1 MATYGQYYA
10 NAPYGSPAW
19 HEQQARLRNAHKSPD
34 PILAMK
40 QSMTTNTVPGGSNV
54 PPALMSGTGN
64 GNPLPTTAIPP
75 GTQVNPRQ
83 GPAPGQRFV
92 NGAKGILGQMT
103 SGGEGPSQY
112 ISEQYGQQSPVEAA
126 TQEFNMT
133 SPENLQHRGPERYVP
148 APVVDSVG
156 QGPMTEEERAAFAQT
171 PAGRRIQ
178 AAQSMDPELK
188 QPNQTDKKRDKT
200 SFGDY
205 LKKKV
210 YEDDPRG
217 GNSLSSKLIRMG
229 AAMQGSSHQGLNA
242 AMAAMGGEYGNIQRE
257 DQAAEQAFMAQ
268 QAKQQEANAKAIA
281 EQQEGLNEMN
291 QLDSRFSQALAKFE
305 LYDNVTGI
313 TPVDGFS
320 RVTDWAGMNDSSR
333 QAFRLELKQIIV
345 DETLLSTAKTK
356 GAVSDKEMAL
366 FASGIP
372 TMNDDEETW
381 KAWLNQRRSWI
392 AHINN
397 RISAGTRVSSDAEV
411 GFPGY
416 SAPETSQKQ
425 YSAEEDDALFNF

>member
-1 MATYGQYYA
+1 MAAYGQYYA

-19 HEQQARLRNAHKSPD
+19 HEQQARLRNAHKAPD
-34 PILAMK
+34 PILA
-40 QSMTTNTVPGGSNV
+40 QQQIAAAQ
-54 PPALMSGTGN
+54 PPALSAA
-64 GNPLPTTAIPP
+64 NPLPTTAIPP

-83 GPAPGQRFV
+83 GGTPGQRFMD
-92 NGAKGILGQMT
+92 GAKGILSQMN
-103 SGGEGPSQY
+103 SGRAPHYASPALQAPS
-112 ISEQYGQQSPVEAA
+112 A
-126 TQEFNMT
+126 EFNMT
-133 SPENLQHRGPERYVP
+133 SPENLQSGGPERYVP

-257 DQAAEQAFMAQ
+257 DQSAEQAFMAQ
-268 QAKQQEANAKAIA
+268 QAKQQEANAKVIA
-281 EQQEGLNEMN
+281 EQQAGLNEVN

-397 RISAGTRVSSDAEV
+397 RISTGTKVSSDAEV

>member
-1 MATYGQYYA
+1 MYDY
-10 NAPYGSPAW
+10 NNPPYGTPAYF
-19 HEQQARLRNAHKSPD
+19 EKMERLKNAHKSPD
-34 PILAMK
+34 PILA
-40 QSMTTNTVPGGSNV
+40 QQQIAAAQ
-54 PPALMSGTGN
+54 PPALSAA
-64 GNPLPTTAIPP
+64 NPLPTTAIPP

-83 GPAPGQRFV
+83 GGTPGQRFMD
-92 NGAKGILGQMT
+92 GAKGILSQMT
-103 SGGEGPSQY
+103 SGRAPHYASPALQTPS
-112 ISEQYGQQSPVEAA
+112 A
-126 TQEFNMT
+126 EFNMT

-268 QAKQQEANAKAIA
+268 QAKQQEANAKVIA
-281 EQQEGLNEMN
+281 EQQAGLNEVN
-291 QLDSRFSQALAKFE
+291 QLDSRFSQALAKFDI
-305 LYDNVTGI
+305 YDNVTGI
-313 TPVDGFS
+313 SPIDGFA
-320 RVTDWAGMNDSSR
+320 RATDWAGMNDSSR

-397 RISAGTRVSSDAEV
+397 RISTGTKVSSDAEV

>member
-1 MATYGQYYA
+1 MYDY
-10 NAPYGSPAW
+10 NNPPYGTPAYF
-19 HEQQARLRNAHKSPD
+19 EKMERLKNAHKSPD
-34 PILAMK
+34 PILA
-40 QSMTTNTVPGGSNV
+40 QQQIQATQDAYAAANPPSPVLQTRGAPSYAAGQPDRSAAPGGANRW
-54 PPALMSGTGN
+54 
-64 GNPLPTTAIPP
+64 
-75 GTQVNPRQ
+75 QQ
-83 GPAPGQRFV
+83 FKD
-92 NGAKGILGQMT
+92 GAAGILSQMT
-103 SGGEGPSQY
+103 GGPNDRMMG
-112 ISEQYGQQSPVEAA
+112 QYGQQSPVEAA

-156 QGPMTEEERAAFAQT
+156 QGPMTDQERAAFAQT
-171 PAGRRIQ
+171 PAGQRLL

-372 TMNDDEETW
+372 TMNDDEDTW

-397 RISAGTRVSSDAEV
+397 RISTGTRVSSDAEV

>member
-1 MATYGQYYA
+1 MAAYGQYYA

-34 PILAMK
+34 PILA
-40 QSMTTNTVPGGSNV
+40 QQQIQATQDAYAAANPPSPVLQTRGAPSYAAGQPDRSAAPGGANRW
-54 PPALMSGTGN
+54 
-64 GNPLPTTAIPP
+64 
-75 GTQVNPRQ
+75 QQ
-83 GPAPGQRFV
+83 FK
-92 NGAKGILGQMT
+92 NGAAGILSQMT

-112 ISEQYGQQSPVEAA
+112 ISEQYGQQSPVGAA

-133 SPENLQHRGPERYVP
+133 SPENLQSGGPERYVP

-257 DQAAEQAFMAQ
+257 DQSAEQAFMAQ
-268 QAKQQEANAKAIA
+268 QAKQQEANAKVIA
-281 EQQEGLNEMN
+281 EQQAGLNEVN

-397 RISAGTRVSSDAEV
+397 RISTGTKVSSDAEV

>member
-1 MATYGQYYA
+1 MYDY
-10 NAPYGSPAW
+10 NNPPYGTPAYF
-19 HEQQARLRNAHKSPD
+19 EKMQRLKNAHKSPD
-34 PILAMK
+34 PILA
-40 QSMTTNTVPGGSNV
+40 QQQIAAAQ
-54 PPALMSGTGN
+54 PPALSSA
-64 GNPLPTTAIPP
+64 NPLPTTAIPP

-83 GPAPGQRFV
+83 GGTPGQRFMD
-92 NGAKGILGQMT
+92 GAKGILSQMN
-103 SGGEGPSQY
+103 SGRAPHYAAPALQAPS
-112 ISEQYGQQSPVEAA
+112 A
-126 TQEFNMT
+126 EFNMT
-133 SPENLQHRGPERYVP
+133 SPENLQSGGPERYVP

-257 DQAAEQAFMAQ
+257 DQSAEQAFMAQ
-268 QAKQQEANAKAIA
+268 QAKQQEANAKVIA
-281 EQQEGLNEMN
+281 EQQAGLNEVN

-397 RISAGTRVSSDAEV
+397 RISTGTKVSSDAEV

>member
-34 PILAMK
+34 PILA
-40 QSMTTNTVPGGSNV
+40 QQQIAAAQ
-54 PPALMSGTGN
+54 PPALSAA
-64 GNPLPTTAIPP
+64 NPLPTTAIPP

-83 GPAPGQRFV
+83 GGTPGQRFV

-103 SGGEGPSQY
+103 GGPNDRMMG
-112 ISEQYGQQSPVEAA
+112 QYGQRSPVEAA

-133 SPENLQHRGPERYVP
+133 SPENLQPGGPERYVP
-148 APVVDSVG
+148 APVVDNVG
-156 QGPMTEEERAAFAQT
+156 QGPMTDQERAAFAQT

-397 RISAGTRVSSDAEV
+397 RISTGTRVSSDAEV

>member
-34 PILAMK
+34 PILA
-40 QSMTTNTVPGGSNV
+40 QQQIAAAQ
-54 PPALMSGTGN
+54 PPALSAA
-64 GNPLPTTAIPP
+64 NPLPTTAIPP

-83 GPAPGQRFV
+83 GGTPGQRFMD
-92 NGAKGILGQMT
+92 GAKGILSQMT
-103 SGGEGPSQY
+103 SGPNDRMMG
-112 ISEQYGQQSPVEAA
+112 QYGQQSPVEAA
-126 TQEFNMT
+126 THTMPDGTVMLGATHEDAVSGPGMLVRPQ
-133 SPENLQHRGPERYVP
+133 PERFVP

-156 QGPMTEEERAAFAQT
+156 QGPMTDQERAAFAQT
-171 PAGRRIQ
+171 PAGQRIQ

-188 QPNQTDKKRDKT
+188 QPNQTDKRRDKT
-200 SFGDY
+200 TFGDY
-205 LKKKV
+205 LKQKI

-268 QAKQQEANAKAIA
+268 QAKQQEANAKVIA
-281 EQQEGLNEMN
+281 EQQAGLNEMN

-397 RISAGTRVSSDAEV
+397 RISTGTKVSSDAEV

-416 SAPETSQKQ
+416 LAPETSQKQ

>member
-1 MATYGQYYA
+1 MSTYGQYYA

-19 HEQQARLRNAHKSPD
+19 HEQQARLRNAHKAPD
-34 PILAMK
+34 PILA
-40 QSMTTNTVPGGSNV
+40 QQQIAAAQ
-54 PPALMSGTGN
+54 PPALSAA
-64 GNPLPTTAIPP
+64 NPLPTTAIPP

-83 GPAPGQRFV
+83 GGTPGQRFV

-103 SGGEGPSQY
+103 SGPNDRMMG
-112 ISEQYGQQSPVEAA
+112 QYGQQSPVEAA
-126 TQEFNMT
+126 THTMPDGTVMPGATHADAVSGPGILARPQ
-133 SPENLQHRGPERYVP
+133 PERYVP

-171 PAGRRIQ
+171 PAGQRLL
-178 AAQSMDPELK
+178 AAQQESEL
-188 QPNQTDKKRDKT
+188 PAMGDLGPQTGHRRDTTALAAAKKNRH
-200 SFGDY
+200 
-205 LKKKV
+205 V
-210 YEDDPRG
+210 
-217 GNSLSSKLIRMG
+217 SLAEALGRY
-229 AAMQGSSHQGLNA
+229 GSGILNA
-242 AMAAMGGEYGNIQRE
+242 KGGRAAVGSLGTTTADIADIERE
-257 DQAAEQAFMAQ
+257 QENLRLQE
-268 QAKQQEANAKAIA
+268 QAKQQEAYQKSIA
-281 EQQEGLNEMN
+281 EQQAGLNEMN

-397 RISAGTRVSSDAEV
+397 RISTGTEVSSDAEV

>member
-1 MATYGQYYA
+1 MSTYGNQ
-10 NAPYGSPAW
+10 NFNNPPYGTPAW
-19 HEQQARLRNAHKSPD
+19 HEQQRRLKNAHKSPD
-34 PILAMK
+34 PVLA
-40 QSMTTNTVPGGSNV
+40 QQQIAAAQ
-54 PPALMSGTGN
+54 PPALSAA
-64 GNPLPTTAIPP
+64 NPLPATAIPP
-75 GTQVNPRQ
+75 GSQVNPRQ
-83 GPAPGQRFV
+83 GPAPWQSFKDSAAGVLEQLNSVPNDR
-92 NGAKGILGQMT
+92 
-103 SGGEGPSQY
+103 PSQY
-112 ISEQYGQQSPVEAA
+112 GPQPPVEAA
-126 TQEFNMT
+126 PSHTTGPGILARPQ
-133 SPENLQHRGPERYVP
+133 PERYVP
-148 APVVDSVG
+148 APVEENRGMD
-156 QGPMTEEERAAFAQT
+156 PMTPEESAAFRLT
-171 PAGRRIQ
+171 PAGQRIYGSVPGGEMGDQTGGRRDSTTL
-178 AAQSMDPELK
+178 AAA
-188 QPNQTDKKRDKT
+188 KKT
-200 SFGDY
+200 QHVSFG
-205 LKKKV
+205 
-210 YEDDPRG
+210 E
-217 GNSLSSKLIRMG
+217 
-229 AAMQGSSHQGLNA
+229 
-242 AMAAMGGEYGNIQRE
+242 AMGRYGGAIMNAGSQGG
-257 DQAAEQAFMAQ
+257 MAQ
-268 QAKQQEANAKAIA
+268 VGAMGTVTGEIADIEREQENLRLQEQAKQQEAYQKSIA
-281 EQQEGLNEMN
+281 EQQAGLNEMN

-397 RISAGTRVSSDAEV
+397 RISTGTQVSSDAEV

>member
-34 PILAMK
+34 PILA
-40 QSMTTNTVPGGSNV
+40 QQQIAAAQ
-54 PPALMSGTGN
+54 PPALSAA
-64 GNPLPTTAIPP
+64 NPLPTTAIPP

-83 GPAPGQRFV
+83 GGTPGQRFV
-92 NGAKGILGQMT
+92 NGAKGILSQMT
-103 SGGEGPSQY
+103 SGRAPHYASPALQTPS
-112 ISEQYGQQSPVEAA
+112 A
-126 TQEFNMT
+126 EFNMT
-133 SPENLQHRGPERYVP
+133 SPENLQPGGPERYVP

-156 QGPMTEEERAAFAQT
+156 QGPMTDQERAAFAQT
-171 PAGRRIQ
+171 PAGQRLL

-372 TMNDDEETW
+372 TMNDDEDTW

-397 RISAGTRVSSDAEV
+397 RISTGTRVSSDAEV